1 MNPRSNCAWLYAGAI
16 AVALLLLQGCAGTV
30 IAVGAGAAVMSATDR
45 RSTGS
50 QIDDEGIEL
59 RVWSRVD
66 ERFGDKVH
74 LNVTS
79 FNYVVLLTGEVPDAA
94 TRAEVEKIARG
105 APGVRSVANETQVAG
120 VSSYGARTN
129 DAYLTS
135 KVKSRFVD
143 TGSFSANHV
152 KVVTEANVVYLMGIV
167 TDAEAAEAVQIART
181 TGGVLKVV
189 KIFEYCKPGVAPCKA
204 PDKAS

>member
-1 MNPRSNCAWLYAGAI
+1 MNIRDSCAWPTAGALV
-16 AVALLLLQGCAGTV
+16 VALLLLQGCAGV

-45 RSTGS
+45 RSTGA
-50 QIDDEGIEL
+50 QVDDEGIEL
-59 RVWSRVD
+59 RVANRVD
-66 ERFGDKVH
+66 ERFGDKVQ

-94 TRAEVEKIARG
+94 TRAEVEKIARA
-105 APGVRSVANETQVAG
+105 APGVRSTANETQVAG
-120 VSSYGARTN
+120 VSSYGTRTN
-129 DAYLTS
+129 DSYLTS
-135 KVKSRFVD
+135 KVKTRFVD

-167 TDAEAAEAVQIART
+167 TEAEAAEAVKIART

-189 KIFEYCKPGVAPCKA
+189 KIFEYCTPGVQPCTTSE
-204 PDKAS
+204 KAS

>member
-1 MNPRSNCAWLYAGAI
+1 MSTRNSCAWTYAGALVVI
-16 AVALLLLQGCAGTV
+16 LLLLQGCAGA

-59 RVWSRVD
+59 RVSNRVD

-79 FNYVVLLTGEVPDAA
+79 FNYVVLLTGEVPDSS
-94 TRAEVEKIARG
+94 TRAEIEKMAR
-105 APGVRSVANETQVAG
+105 AATSVRSVANETQVAG
-120 VSSYGARTN
+120 ISSYGTRTN
-129 DAYLTS
+129 DSYLTS

-143 TGSFSANHV
+143 SGSFSANHV

-167 TDAEAAEAVQIART
+167 TEAEATEAVQIART

-189 KIFEYCKPGVAPCKA
+189 KIFEYCKPGVPPCKA
-204 PDKAS
+204 SDKSS